1 MKVIAVFLLS
11 LFLSGCYFGGTF
23 SPKDSAPLR
32 SIDPNTISNA
42 VPRVDPITRAGNK
55 NPYTVFGKTYY
66 LLPTSEGYRERG
78 VASWY
83 GTKFHGRSTANGER
97 YDLYSM
103 TAAHKTLPIPAY
115 VIVRNLE
122 NGKEVIVRVN
132 DRGPFHDDRI
142 IDLSYAAAVKLGFS
156 QKGTA
161 MVEVEAINPRTWGK
175 PPVQPVP
182 EIASKPATAQPTQ
195 AAPAPIDPND
205 YFVQVGAFKSLV
217 SAQNLRSQIMSIT
230 THPVKVNAAQM
241 SGDFYR
247 VRIGPVI
254 LEQVQPLIGL
264 LEQNNLGTGKI
275 LSQPRK

>member
-1 MKVIAVFLLS
+1 MKVIAVSLLS
-11 LFLSGCYFGGTF
+11 LCLSACYFGGAFTP
-23 SPKDSAPLR
+23 SDSAPVR
-32 SIDPNTISNA
+32 SIDPSTISNP
-42 VPRVDPITRAGNK
+42 VPRVEPITRAGNK
-55 NPYTVFGKTYY
+55 NPYSVFGKTYH
-66 LLPTSEGYRERG
+66 LLPSSEGYRERG
-78 VASWY
+78 IASWY
-83 GTKFHGRSTANGER
+83 GTKFHGRNTANGER

-122 NGKEVIVRVN
+122 NGKEIIVRVN

-156 QKGTA
+156 KKGTA
-161 MVEVEAINPRTWGK
+161 LVEVEAINPKTWGK
-175 PPVQPVP
+175 PPAPVM
-182 EIASKPATAQPTQ
+182 
-195 AAPAPIDPND
+195 AAGKTPAPSVKASSVVDPND

-230 THPVKVNAAQM
+230 SHPVKVNAAQM

-254 LEQVQPLIGL
+254 LEQVQPLMSL
-264 LEQNNLGTGKI
+264 LQQNNLGAGKI
-275 LSQPRK
+275 LTQPRK